1 MKLRNFIQYAKDAST
16 ETILDTLEKIKLNGI
31 SARRSYLEV
40 LYEELNCR
48 KLSELEQERF
58 IQLTEFKEETGT
70 KNKST
75 LLYDT
80 LLQKENNNGFAYFC
94 ANSLTTVAILLIVIG
109 IPFLFS
115 STNNGAQVFANLI
128 SILVFSLILFSLSQM
143 LRLLIKSSAK

>member
-80 LLQKENNNGFAYFC
+80 LLQKENDNGFANFC
-94 ANSLTTVAILLIVIG
+94 ANSLTIVAILLVLLG
-109 IPFLFS
+109 IPFIFS

-143 LRLLIKSSAK
+143 LRLLIKSSSK